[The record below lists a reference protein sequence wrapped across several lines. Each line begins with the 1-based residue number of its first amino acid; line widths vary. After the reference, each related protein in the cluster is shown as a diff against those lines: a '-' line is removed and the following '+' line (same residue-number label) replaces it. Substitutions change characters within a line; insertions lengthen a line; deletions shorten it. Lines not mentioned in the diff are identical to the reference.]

1 MNYFEFKKH
10 QLLDDNVLFV
20 SEKVY
25 GLLTDEKHID
35 VILEKYCELRD
46 IKLNPNLEKTIF
58 RSLSFLYSIELIEM
72 KGAYIR
78 RCKR

>member
-20 SEKVY
+20 SEKIY

-35 VILEKYCELRD
+35 VILENYCKLRE
-46 IKLNPNLEKTIF
+46 IKLNPSLEKMIL
-58 RSLSFLYSIELIEM
+58 RSLCFLYSIELIEF
-72 KGAYIR
+72 KGDYIR
-78 RCKR
+78 RCKS